1 MNVEH
6 SLDKQNDGIGDRLDV
21 PFIFNRTTDIGQIK
35 LVDIFLTVL
44 QRRIISTTFTL
55 WEDDMKKLL
64 KGVINNQLYSRKDNN
79 FNNYISF
86 IITVR
91 HPKKY

>member
-35 LVDIFLTVL
+35 LVDIFSTVL
-44 QRRIISTTFTL
+44 QRRIISTTLTL
-55 WEDDMKKLL
+55 WEDDIKKLL
-64 KGVINNQLYSRKDNN
+64 KGVINCIQEKIIIL
-79 FNNYISF
+79 NNYISF

>member
-35 LVDIFLTVL
+35 LVDIFSTVL
-44 QRRIISTTFTL
+44 QRRIISTTLTL
-55 WEDDMKKLL
+55 
-64 KGVINNQLYSRKDNN
+64 
-79 FNNYISF
+79 
-86 IITVR
+86 
-91 HPKKY
+91 